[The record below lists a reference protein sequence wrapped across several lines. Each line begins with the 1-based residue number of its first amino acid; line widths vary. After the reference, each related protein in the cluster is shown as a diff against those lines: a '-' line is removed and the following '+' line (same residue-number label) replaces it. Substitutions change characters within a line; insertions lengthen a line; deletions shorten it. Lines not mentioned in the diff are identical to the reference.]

1 MTTTNLV
8 LIEGGGGT
16 TFDRAAGQLMNKL
29 MARKDWCWLQ
39 NAMMAMLGQ
48 ENRFGRQ
55 LTEDFDAFFDEA
67 YKKYGCPNCGKKG
80 VPCGDGLLSCIECLR
95 AEDEEGGAQ

>member
-16 TFDRAAGQLMNKL
+16 TFDRAAGQLMDRL

-39 NAMMAMLGQ
+39 NAMLSMLAE
-48 ENRFGRQ
+48 ENRLRQ
-55 LTEDFDAFFDEA
+55 VGEDFDAFFYEA

-80 VPCGDGLLSCIECLR
+80 VPHEADLLACIECIR
-95 AEDEEGGAQ
+95 AEDEEGGEA

>member
-1 MTTTNLV
+1 MTTNNLV

-16 TFDRAAGQLMNKL
+16 TFDRAAGRLMNNL

-48 ENRFGRQ
+48 ENRLRQ
-55 LTEDFDAFFDEA
+55 VGEDFDAFFYEA

-80 VPCGDGLLSCIECLR
+80 VPHADDLLSCIDCLR
-95 AEDEEGGAQ
+95 AEGGEGGVE